1 MDPSARCAPW
11 HDAAPATPRAR
22 LRAPQP
28 TATSRTLGHE
38 PASRGRVAMA
48 VPSSPTEP
56 ETGTG
61 TGIGTDL
68 GAPPRAAGLRS
79 RLLARLVAC
88 DPQRG
93 APQSAAIAERAARTQ
108 SDGSTNTCWCA
119 ERGIWGSGAFDF
131 DSARRHRAPCRV
143 EDGERAPDPD
153 TVATRAAP
161 CCGPRGGGLRGPRAG
176 IPGATARGVRAFP
189 SA

>member
-28 TATSRTLGHE
+28 TAASRTLGHE

-48 VPSSPTEP
+48 VPSFPTEP
-56 ETGTG
+56 GTGTG
-61 TGIGTDL
+61 TGVGADP
-68 GAPPRAAGLRS
+68 GAPHRAAGAREDAGSAKHFARLGRRS

-93 APQSAAIAERAARTQ
+93 APQSAAITERAAGTQ

-131 DSARRHRAPCRV
+131 DSAR
-143 EDGERAPDPD
+143 
-153 TVATRAAP
+153 
-161 CCGPRGGGLRGPRAG
+161 
-176 IPGATARGVRAFP
+176 
-189 SA
+189 